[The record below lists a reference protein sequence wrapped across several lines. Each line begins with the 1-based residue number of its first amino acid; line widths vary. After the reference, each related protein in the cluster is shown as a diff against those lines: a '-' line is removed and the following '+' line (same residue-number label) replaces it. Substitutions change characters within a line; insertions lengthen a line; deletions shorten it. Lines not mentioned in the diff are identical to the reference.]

1 MTLQGEQ
8 FRGEAD
14 GESTSA
20 HLSVTRGGTARFGR
34 RRKGKKGR
42 KKGKMFMD
50 IVDDAYAHQVSV
62 SVWREVEA
70 VLSASPSLKEGLSQ
84 LLILGD
90 FAHRGEYA
98 PIWRKNWEEALA
110 FIEDAANSSERLGI
124 VREKVTKSI
133 NEENEARA
141 LAGQP
146 PVVDEEEGQK
156 FIDYTIDR
164 IIEEADGEI
173 EDDL

>member
-1 MTLQGEQ
+1 MTTQGTDKPQ
-8 FRGEAD
+8 KSD
-14 GESTSA
+14 GEFASA
-20 HLSVTRGGTARFGR
+20 PPPATRGGTARFGR
-34 RRKGKKGR
+34 RRKGKKGP

-62 SVWREVEA
+62 SVWREAEA
-70 VLSASPSLKEGLSQ
+70 VLSASPSLEEGLSQ
-84 LLILGD
+84 LLVLGD

-98 PIWRKNWEEALA
+98 PTWRKNWEEAIA
-110 FIEDAANSSERLGI
+110 VIQDAADSSERLGI
-124 VREKVTKSI
+124 VRGAVTKSI

-141 LAGQP
+141 QAGQP
-146 PVVDEEEGQK
+146 PVVDDDEGQD

-173 EDDL
+173 ESDL